1 MKAGLPTFVRTVQQK
16 ADDMQEKYE
25 KHADVVY
32 ETVNK
37 QIENHKNK
45 ISSLKANVMLPLAE
59 FDGWDSGQE
68 FIYGFA
74 NGAVDVFP
82 FQSLPDRCRGN
93 VTSVYQA
100 VNNLFFAD
108 PLPYSWPE
116 DDVEYMFQIQDIMQF
131 PYGVSFS
138 CAFSF
143 LQIFITDD
151 PVADGELT

>member
-1 MKAGLPTFVRTVQQK
+1 M
-16 ADDMQEKYE
+16 
-25 KHADVVY
+25 
-32 ETVNK
+32 
-37 QIENHKNK
+37 
-45 ISSLKANVMLPLAE
+45 
-59 FDGWDSGQE
+59 
-68 FIYGFA
+68 
-74 NGAVDVFP
+74 DVFP

-93 VTSVYQA
+93 VTNVYQA

-131 PYGVSFS
+131 PYGVTFS

-151 PVADGELT
+151 PIADGELT